1 MAQLNEQ
8 FLRMQ
13 KLAGVIT
20 ESQYNKKMQMLNEE
34 ITVGET
40 YTASMPTS
48 SDGKERMDIKVKVL
62 GVDRNDNNRF
72 IVTPLEDK
80 DYTNPV
86 SKQLNSF
93 EKGKQYGVE
102 AEFIKE
108 SLNEEANTDLELKS
122 VAKKVFSVLK
132 KYGLKPNYS
141 DKGDVKLDKAY
152 DSVVALVTDPDTNT
166 GLIKVNIWAWAASN
180 NKIDMGKLNSDITG
194 VLGNEFENKSGKT
207 TVGNDIVYNMLIRK
221 KQ

>member
-108 SLNEEANTDLELKS
+108 SLNEENEFNAASYFSAMDSDDPNAKS
-122 VAKKVFSVLK
+122 FIQNIKKVADSDLSKRSTIINKLK
-132 KYGLKPNYS
+132 DHAKANPEV
-141 DKGDVKLDKAY
+141 KGKLD
-152 DSVVALVTDPDTNT
+152 
-166 GLIKVNIWAWAASN
+166 AA
-180 NKIDMGKLNSDITG
+180 IEFINS
-194 VLGNEFENKSGKT
+194 
-207 TVGNDIVYNMLIRK
+207 
-221 KQ
+221 